1 MSNLLESQVF
11 HYQQWREELRSCIEA
26 YQNWLEKHGH
36 GDIQKSLRIYDIA
49 ESLKNDRLTLAFLAE
64 FSRGKTELINAMFF
78 SDFKQR
84 LLPSDV
90 GRTTMCPTEIFF
102 DPADEPYIRLLPI
115 ESRARE
121 ESIASMKHKPVEWV
135 KMRLDLNSHE
145 DMAKAMSS
153 LAQTKSVTVEEANRL
168 GLMIED
174 DPVVSAGIP
183 VRGGRVDIPAWRHAL
198 INFPHPLLKKGLVI
212 LDTPGLNALGTEPE
226 LTLSMI
232 PSAHA
237 VLFLLAMD
245 TGVTR
250 SDLEVWQRYVKGH
263 VSRHVA
269 VLNKIDLMWDD
280 LNSQSHI
287 DAAVLRQ
294 LDVTSETLGIARDHV
309 IALSAQKAL
318 IARIRGDE
326 RLLVRSNI
334 RELEQLIADEIVPS
348 KQEILRQA
356 VAREIGGM
364 VESSVATVSQQLAT
378 AQAEIKEMSRLTGK
392 NREMGQQLLA
402 KLELDKK
409 VYLQNMDVFR
419 QSYGTV
425 IKQGQALL
433 ASLDEERL
441 NDMLMKSRKSID
453 GSWTTPGL
461 MRSMQGLFDVFTRQ
475 SKKILAFATETRKF
489 VDRTYDDFHQK
500 YNFAKLTPPALNLER
515 HVLRMHGLQEATE
528 RFCKDPLTIG
538 NYKTF
543 VVSKFY
549 DQLVEQAREL
559 FRGLRQELD
568 TWLKSAMGPL
578 SLQLREHQRLL
589 EERVENLR
597 KIKGDI
603 GSLQERVR
611 QLEIQQLSLGRQIEE
626 LTRIRDVLT
635 IPVASSVKKVA

>member
-11 HYQQWREELRSCIEA
+11 QYQQWRNELRACIEA

-78 SDFKQR
+78 SDYKQR

-102 DPADEPYIRLLPI
+102 DAADEPYVRLLPI

-121 ESIASMKHKPVEWV
+121 ESIASLKHKPVEWV
-135 KMRLDLNSHE
+135 KMRLDLSSND
-145 DMAKAMSS
+145 DMAKVMAS
-153 LAQTKSVTVEEANRL
+153 LAQVKSVPVEEANRL
-168 GLMIED
+168 GLMVD
-174 DPVVSAGIP
+174 DETGTTSGIP
-183 VRGGRVDIPAWRHAL
+183 IKGGRVDIPAWRHAL
-198 INFPHPLLKKGLVI
+198 INFPHPLLKHGLVI

-294 LDVTSETLGIARDHV
+294 LDVTAETLGVARDHV

-334 RELEQLIADEIVPS
+334 RELEQLIADEIVPA

-356 VAREIGGM
+356 VSREIGGM
-364 VESSVATVSQQLAT
+364 VESSLASVTQQLTT
-378 AQAEIKEMSRLTGK
+378 AQSEIKEMSRLTGK

-402 KLELDKK
+402 KLEQDKK
-409 VYLQNMDVFR
+409 IYLQNMDVFR

-441 NDMLMKSRKSID
+441 NEMLMKSRKSIE

-461 MRSMQGLFDVFTRQ
+461 MRSMQGLFDMFTRQ

-489 VDRTYDDFHQK
+489 VDRTYTEFHQK
-500 YNFAKLTPPALNLER
+500 YHFAKLTPPPLNLER

-543 VVSKFY
+543 VVTKFY
-549 DQLVEQAREL
+549 EQLVEQAREL
-559 FRGLRQELD
+559 FRGLRLELD

-578 SLQLREHQRLL
+578 SMQLREHQKLL
-589 EERVENLR
+589 EERVDNLR

-611 QLEIQQLSLGRQIEE
+611 QLEVQQLNLGQQIEE
-626 LTRIRDVLT
+626 LSRIRDVLNG
-635 IPVASSVKKVA
+635 PVPAAAKKVA

>member
-11 HYQQWREELRSCIEA
+11 QYQQWRNELRECIEA

-90 GRTTMCPTEIFF
+90 GRTTMCPTEIFY
-102 DPADEPYIRLLPI
+102 DAADEPYIRLLPI

-121 ESIASMKHKPVEWV
+121 ESIASLKHKSVEWV
-135 KMRLDLNSHE
+135 KMRLDLSSHD
-145 DMAKAMSS
+145 DMAKAMAS
-153 LAQTKSVTVEEANRL
+153 LAQVKSVTVEEAHRL
-168 GLMIED
+168 GLMLD
-174 DPVVSAGIP
+174 DDMAASGNIP
-183 VRGGRVDIPAWRHAL
+183 VRGGRVDVPAWRHAL
-198 INFPHPLLKKGLVI
+198 INFPHPLLKNGLVI

-294 LDVTSETLGIARDHV
+294 LDVTAETLGVARDHV

-326 RLLVRSNI
+326 RLLGRSNI
-334 RELEQLIADEIVPS
+334 RELEQLIADEIVPA

-364 VESSVATVSQQLAT
+364 VESSLATVNQQLNA
-378 AQAEIKEMSRLTGK
+378 AQSEIKEMSRLTGK

-402 KLELDKK
+402 KLEQDKK

-441 NDMLMKSRKSID
+441 NEMLAKSRKSID

-461 MRSMQGLFDVFTRQ
+461 TRSMQALFDVFTRQ

-489 VDRTYDDFHQK
+489 VDRTYSEFHQK
-500 YNFAKLTPPALNLER
+500 YGFAKLTPPALNLER

-568 TWLKSAMGPL
+568 AWLKSAMGPL
-578 SLQLREHQRLL
+578 SMQLREHQKLL
-589 EERVENLR
+589 EGRVDNLR

-611 QLEIQQLSLGRQIEE
+611 HLEVQQLTLGQQIEE
-626 LTRIRDVLT
+626 LTRIRTVLHG
-635 IPVASSVKKVA
+635 PVPAAAKKVA

>member
-1 MSNLLESQVF
+1 MSNLLETQVF
-11 HYQQWREELRSCIEA
+11 QYQQWRNELRECIEA
-26 YQNWLEKHGH
+26 YQSWLEKHGH

-102 DPADEPYIRLLPI
+102 DAADEPYVRLLPI

-121 ESIASMKHKPVEWV
+121 ESIASLKHKGVEWV
-135 KMRLDLNSHE
+135 KMRLDLGSHE
-145 DMAKAMSS
+145 DMARAMAS
-153 LAQTKSVTVEEANRL
+153 LAQVKSVPVEEANRL
-168 GLMIED
+168 GLMLD
-174 DPVVSAGIP
+174 DESGATSSIP
-183 VRGGRVDIPAWRHAL
+183 IKGGRVDIPAWRHAL
-198 INFPHPLLKKGLVI
+198 INFPHPLLKNGLVI

-294 LDVTSETLGIARDHV
+294 LDVTAETLGVARDHV

-326 RLLVRSNI
+326 RLLTRSNI
-334 RELEQLIADEIVPS
+334 RALEQLIAEEIVPA

-364 VESSVATVSQQLAT
+364 VESSLATVTQQLGA
-378 AQAEIKEMSRLTGK
+378 AQSEIKEMSRLTGK
-392 NREMGQQLLA
+392 NREMGQQLLG
-402 KLELDKK
+402 KLESDKK
-409 VYLQNMDVFR
+409 VYLQNMDAFR

-441 NDMLMKSRKSID
+441 NEMLGKSRKSIE

-461 MRSMQGLFDVFTRQ
+461 MRSMQNLFDVFTRQ

-489 VDRTYDDFHQK
+489 VDRTYVEFHQK
-500 YNFAKLTPPALNLER
+500 YHFAQLTPPALNLER

-543 VVSKFY
+543 VVTKFY

-559 FRGLRQELD
+559 FRGLRLELD
-568 TWLKSAMGPL
+568 AWLKSAMGPL
-578 SLQLREHQRLL
+578 SMQLRAHQKLL

-611 QLEIQQLSLGRQIEE
+611 QLEVQQLTLGRQIEE
-626 LTRIRDVLT
+626 LTRIRDILNG
-635 IPVASSVKKVA
+635 PVPAAAKKVA